1 MPHSKVAFASAAVA
15 AAILSFAF
23 APTPAPAQEPVS
35 LGGDDVISL
44 LVRLGVNDTAARDWD
59 GSLEVSGGE
68 LLGVRDWRPR
78 LEHEVAG
85 NTWKLASYQ
94 GPNFGFRGYHETQ
107 TVGTVEYIRSPGLVV
122 DVRGNAGS
130 RLMFATANGEFD
142 FRLADVAFG
151 RRLRLLGG
159 DVTVERVPPAERLTS
174 DEYEDDFAVILGSDD
189 AEVWAAWIGY
199 RDGANEVLARRFDGQ
214 SWGPLQSLSEQ
225 PGDHYMVKMGRDGKG
240 RPWVVYAA
248 QVDGNWDLYARVLDG
263 DAWSAAERL
272 TEAPQPDVFH
282 NLATDAEGNLWLVW
296 QGFRDGAADIFARR
310 YDGAGWSEA
319 EQVSSSP
326 ANDWEPVIVADSKGG
341 VYVGWDSYGAGNYDV
356 LVRRWADG
364 EWGEEMAV
372 AATAKYEAHLSIA
385 VDPQDRVWAAW
396 NESGVNWGK
405 DTGWVLNREGTR
417 LYQWRAIGVAVH
429 DGWEWRSPAADVN
442 AAMPEELQD
451 YNDFPVLFPDA
462 DGRIWLYFRHR
473 TLRTADVPSESPAH
487 RAAWEIWSTTLQG
500 DRWLWPQHIPMTR
513 FRQDARWGLA
523 ADGEGNVWA
532 SWPMDNRDYEGFLY
546 EHADVYAARLPRL
559 ETKVVPPRLVARVVD
574 DVPAFEIHENE
585 AQDLAT
591 IRGYEIE
598 SEGKTYRIY
607 RGDTHRHTEISMDGN
622 NDGSLIQT
630 YRYAMDAGG
639 LDFLLASEHNFMGG
653 PDNDYI
659 NWLLQ
664 QTVDVFSVSGRFQPF
679 YGYERSISYP
689 DGHRNILFSERG
701 KPTLSVTDGERNHEE
716 GAARLYE
723 YLKEQDGIAISHTSA
738 SNMGT
743 DWRDNDPEV
752 EPLVEIYQGDR
763 VSNEYEGAPRA
774 ARTGNLRSAPGGFQP
789 AGYVWNAWAKGY
801 KLGVQAASDH
811 LSTHISYAATI
822 AEEFTRE
829 GMLDAM
835 RKRHSYGATDNIV
848 LDYRL
853 RTADR
858 EYLQGD
864 ILTTDSDFR
873 LSVRV
878 IGTTPIRQIDIIRDQ
893 TFLYNRQNL
902 DADVSLEFADADVE
916 PGEHLYYVRVIQ
928 NDGNM
933 AWSSPIWVTVE

>member
-1 MPHSKVAFASAAVA
+1 MPHNKVGFASAAVA
-15 AAILSFAF
+15 AAALLIL
-23 APTPAPAQEPVS
+23 APPPAPAQEAGT
-35 LGGDDVISL
+35 LAGGDVVSL

-59 GSLEVSGGE
+59 GSLVVSGGE
-68 LLGVRDWRPR
+68 LLGLRDWRPR
-78 LEHEVAG
+78 PGNEVEGAA
-85 NTWKLASYQ
+85 WKLDSYQ
-94 GPNFGFRGYHETQ
+94 GPNFRPSAIHDTQ
-107 TVGTVEYIRSPGLVV
+107 TVGPVEYVRSPGLVV
-122 DVRGNAGS
+122 DVRGNGGS
-130 RLMFATANGEFD
+130 RLMFATANGEFEV
-142 FRLADVAFG
+142 RLADVAVG
-151 RRLRLLGG
+151 RRLRFLGG
-159 DVTVERVPPAERLTS
+159 DVTVERVPGVERMTS
-174 DEYEDDFAVILGSDD
+174 DDYQNDFATILGGDGD
-189 AEVWAAWIGY
+189 EVWAAWLGY
-199 RDGANEVLARRFDGQ
+199 RDNANEVLARRFDGQ
-214 SWGPLQSLSEQ
+214 GWGEVQTLTEQ
-225 PGDHYMVKMGRDGKG
+225 PGDHFLVKMGRDGDG
-240 RPWVVYAA
+240 RPWVVYSA

-263 DAWSAAERL
+263 DAWSSAERL

-282 NLATDAEGNLWLVW
+282 NLATDAEGNLWVVW

-310 YDGAGWSEA
+310 HDGERWSEA

-356 LVRRWADG
+356 LVRRHAGG
-364 EWGEEMAV
+364 EWGEEMPV
-372 AATAKYEAHLSIA
+372 ASTAKYEAHISLA
-385 VDPQDRVWAAW
+385 VDGQDRVWAAW

-417 LYQWRAIGVAVH
+417 LYEWRTMNVAVH
-429 DGWEWRSPAADVN
+429 DGWEWRSPAADIN
-442 AAMPEELQD
+442 EALPEELQG

-462 DGRIWLYFRHR
+462 DGRIWLHFRHR
-473 TLRTADVPSESPAH
+473 TTRQADILSESPAH
-487 RAAWEIWSTTLQG
+487 RASWEVWSTTLQG
-500 DRWLWPQHIPMTR
+500 DRWLRPQHIPMTR

-523 ADGEGNVWA
+523 SDGNGDVWA
-532 SWPMDNRDYEGFLY
+532 AWPTDNRDYDGFLF

-559 ETKVVPPRLVARVVD
+559 ETKVVPPKLVGRIVD
-574 DVPAFEIHENE
+574 EVPAYVIHENE
-585 AQDLAT
+585 AEDLER
-591 IRGYEIE
+591 IRSYEIE

-630 YRYAMDAGG
+630 YRYAMDVAS
-639 LDFLLASEHNFMGG
+639 LDFLLASEHNFLGG
-653 PDNDYI
+653 PDIEYI
-659 NWLLQ
+659 NWLLH

-679 YGYERSISYP
+679 YGYERSISFP
-689 DGHRNILFSERG
+689 DGHRNILFAERG
-701 KPTLSVTDGERNHEE
+701 KPTLPVTEAERTHEE

-723 YLKEQDGIAISHTSA
+723 YLKEHDGIAISHTSA

-763 VSNEYEGAPRA
+763 VSNEYEGAPKA
-774 ARTGNLRSAPGGFQP
+774 ARTGNLRSAPGGFRP
-789 AGYVWNAWAKGY
+789 EGYVWNAWAKGY

-835 RKRHSYGATDNIV
+835 KKRHSYGATDNII

-853 RTADR
+853 RTGGR

-864 ILTTDSDFR
+864 ILTADGDFR

-902 DADVSLEFADADVE
+902 EADVSLEFADADVE

-928 NDGNM
+928 VDGNM